1 MTTFYTNVQ
10 SLGGRILY
18 RGVKSGKRIKLK
30 IDYEPQLYLPARNG
44 KGTHKSLDGL
54 DLIPKRFDGIREARD
69 FIKQYDGLPGAPKIY
84 GNTRFEYAFIAEQ
97 HPDMVDWEQDKISIA
112 IIDIEVGSENGFPD
126 PYKADEPITAI
137 ALTFLNGHTYV
148 FGCGDFRNDN
158 PDTVTYIKCKDE
170 YSLCSKFIELWSRMY
185 PDVIT
190 GWNTKFFDIPYLVNR
205 FRKILG
211 EDKAK
216 MLSPWNYISERKTN
230 INGRLLIAYSFVGIE
245 SLDYIELYKW
255 YAPGGK
261 SQESYRLDNIAQVEL
276 GEGKIS
282 YDEYE
287 NLHQLY
293 RLNYQLFIEYN
304 IKDVALII
312 KLEDKL
318 KLLELALTLAYDTKC
333 NYEDVFAQTRMWDSL
348 TYSYL
353 LGKDIIVPPKEV
365 QDKDA
370 AFEGA
375 YVKEP

>member
-1 MTTFYTNVQ
+1 MSTFYTNVQ
-10 SLGGRILY
+10 SLGGKILY
-18 RGVKSGKRIKLK
+18 RGVKDDKRIKLK

-44 KGTHKSLDGL
+44 KGTHKTLDGL
-54 DLIPKRFDGIREARD
+54 DLVPKRFDGIREAREYV
-69 FIKQYDGLPGAPKIY
+69 KQYDGLPGAPKIY

-97 HPDMVDWEQDKISIA
+97 HPTMVEWEQDKLSIG

-137 ALTFLNGHTYV
+137 ALTFINGYTYV
-148 FGCGDFRNDN
+148 FGCGDYNNYDDN
-158 PDTVTYIKCKDE
+158 VTYFKCKDE
-170 YSLCSKFIELWSRMY
+170 YTLCKRFLQLWQEKC

-211 EDKAK
+211 EEETKN
-216 MLSPWNYISERKTN
+216 LSPWRYISERKTN
-230 INGRLLIAYSFVGIE
+230 INGRLLIAYSFVGVE

-282 YDEYE
+282 YDEFE

-293 RLNYQLFIEYN
+293 RLNYQKFIEYN
-304 IKDVALII
+304 IKDVALIL

-318 KLLELALTLAYDTKC
+318 KLIELALTPL
-333 NYEDVFAQTRMWDSL
+333 VF
-348 TYSYL
+348 
-353 LGKDIIVPPKEV
+353 DIS
-365 QDKDA
+365 
-370 AFEGA
+370 
-375 YVKEP
+375 